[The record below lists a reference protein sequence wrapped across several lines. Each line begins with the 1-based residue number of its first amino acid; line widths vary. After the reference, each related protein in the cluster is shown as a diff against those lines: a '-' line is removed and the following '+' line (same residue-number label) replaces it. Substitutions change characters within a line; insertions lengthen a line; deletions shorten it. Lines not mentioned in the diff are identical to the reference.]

1 MLFPSC
7 LLSAITRGHCVRLPA
22 LAFIDDLLQIE
33 IGAQEGGAHRELRSF
48 WLICACFRV
57 EVMRFFL
64 ALVVLCALVACAYAF
79 TDLGRVQQQ
88 LGGKFLMAFGSFQNN
103 ALGVVKVDQTP
114 AQSRSKRQ
122 SIFSG
127 AGAGFVKVDRK
138 QPPQVPRP
146 KRFTA

>member
-7 LLSAITRGHCVRLPA
+7 LSSAVTCGHCVCLPA
-22 LAFIDDLLQIE
+22 LALIDVLLQIE
-33 IGAQEGGAHRELRSF
+33 IGAQEGGAHRKLRSF

-64 ALVVLCALVACAYAF
+64 ALVVLCALVTCAYAF

-88 LGGKFLMAFGSFQNN
+88 VEGKFLMAFGSFQNN

-122 SIFSG
+122 SIFTA
-127 AGAGFVKVDRK
+127 AGARFVKVDRK
-138 QPPQVPRP
+138 ESPQVPCP
-146 KRFTA
+146 

>member
-1 MLFPSC
+1 
-7 LLSAITRGHCVRLPA
+7 
-22 LAFIDDLLQIE
+22 
-33 IGAQEGGAHRELRSF
+33 
-48 WLICACFRV
+48 
-57 EVMRFFL
+57 MRFFL

-88 LGGKFLMAFGSFQNN
+88 LGG
-103 ALGVVKVDQTP
+103 VVKVDQTP

-127 AGAGFVKVDRK
+127 AGAGFLKVDRK

-146 KRFTA
+146 SQPRPRII